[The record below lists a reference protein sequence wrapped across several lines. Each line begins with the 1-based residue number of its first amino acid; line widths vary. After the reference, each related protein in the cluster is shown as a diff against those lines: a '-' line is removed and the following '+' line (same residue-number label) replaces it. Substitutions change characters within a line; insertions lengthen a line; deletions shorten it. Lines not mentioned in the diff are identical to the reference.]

1 MNWWSSNIVLKL
13 RLTESSR
20 ASMPDSVRFPQLSNL
35 IHKLMELGWKEG
47 HLVPDPA
54 PIHYCVKV
62 GHPVTGSGRAAF
74 VEVVLF
80 CNHLITQGFF
90 FWRRWCYRV
99 PESLYRVHEPL
110 ANAAVLIILE
120 GKFCLLE
127 YRLHSQMQTG
137 ISGDVKIL
145 PSSGFWWRWWF
156 LFFYTIYSGC
166 LG

>member
-1 MNWWSSNIVLKL
+1 MLQRQIQLDFLGSLQFDTQTDGARLKGRSPNPRPCSNLLCQGWASSYWVW
-13 RLTESSR
+13 ESS
-20 ASMPDSVRFPQLSNL
+20 
-35 IHKLMELGWKEG
+35 ICEG
-47 HLVPDPA
+47 
-54 PIHYCVKV
+54 
-62 GHPVTGSGRAAF
+62 G
-74 VEVVLF
+74 LF

-99 PESLYRVHEPL
+99 PESLYRLHEPL

-127 YRLHSQMQTG
+127 YQLHSQMQIG

-145 PSSGFWWRWWF
+145 PSSGSWWWWWF